1 MQRLL
6 LDTHAFLWWLADT
19 PELGDSARKAIA
31 DERNEVFVS
40 AATGWEVAIKR
51 ARQAASPRQPRC
63 HGRGERLFSSARCVF
78 SRRTSRRIADASSGS
93 LRPHVDRAGPGGRL
107 GHRNQGSLHTAIRCA
122 NISCLTAPVVC
133 SGYPNGCCVRT
144 RETG

>member
-19 PELGDSARKAIA
+19 PELGNSARKAIA

-51 ARQAASPRQPRC
+51 AAGKLQAPDNLDAMVEESGFSHLPVTFFHGEQAGALPMHHRDPFDRMLVAQAQAEGLVIVTKDPNIPRY
-63 HGRGERLFSSARCVF
+63 GV
-78 SRRTSRRIADASSGS
+78 RT
-93 LRPHVDRAGPGGRL
+93 
-107 GHRNQGSLHTAIRCA
+107 
-122 NISCLTAPVVC
+122 LTA
-133 SGYPNGCCVRT
+133 
-144 RETG
+144 

>member
-6 LDTHAFLWWLADT
+6 LDTHAFLWWLADA

-51 ARQAASPRQPRC
+51 AAGKLQAPDNLDAMVEESGFSHLPVTFF
-63 HGRGERLFSSARCVF
+63 HGEQAGALPMHHRDPFDRML
-78 SRRTSRRIADASSGS
+78 IAQAQAEGLVIVTRDPYIQRYG
-93 LRPHVDRAGPGGRL
+93 
-107 GHRNQGSLHTAIRCA
+107 
-122 NISCLTAPVVC
+122 
-133 SGYPNGCCVRT
+133 VRT
-144 RETG
+144 LAA